1 MDYIAIPGQTNKI
14 IYLDFNTKINLENF
28 QVFLRIFLI
37 KKCREILKWYHDLPL
52 NLILKI

>member
-1 MDYIAIPGQTNKI
+1 MDYKAIPGQTNKI

-37 KKCREILKWYHDLPL
+37 KKYREILKWYHDLPL